1 MIKFIAGLATGAVA
15 GSVTTFI
22 IANRKFKKRL
32 AEIEETYQAVAERKK
47 IKVEQLNAGKTDDIS
62 SEEDNKEVVESDSP
76 VHEASDDD
84 DDDDEDEDDDYN
96 DYIRQA
102 RDYGS
107 TKYPHHITF
116 EDFDKSSNQH
126 MVMYYEAD
134 EKAIDT
140 EEGIELDLD
149 NDLGADM
156 GLLEATHF
164 EEAPNGYVY
173 IRNPRTGVD
182 YCIDRASGGF
192 VE

>member
-1 MIKFIAGLATGAVA
+1 MIKFIAGLATGVVA

-22 IANRKFKKRL
+22 IANKKFKKRL

-62 SEEDNKEVVESDSP
+62 SEEANKEVVESDSP
-76 VHEASDDD
+76 VREAPDY
-84 DDDDEDEDDDYN
+84 DDEYDDYGN
-96 DYIRQA
+96 YIRQA
-102 RDYGS
+102 RGYGS

-182 YCIDRASGGF
+182 YCVDRASGGF